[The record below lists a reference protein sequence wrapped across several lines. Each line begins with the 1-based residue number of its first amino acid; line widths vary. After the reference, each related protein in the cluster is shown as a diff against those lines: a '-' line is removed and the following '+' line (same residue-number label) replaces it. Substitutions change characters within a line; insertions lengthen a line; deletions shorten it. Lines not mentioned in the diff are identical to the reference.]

1 MRPQERKLLRVFKAE
16 GTAWGKTQTG
26 SEQQELEGR
35 GERVMK
41 REAGVRLALFGNIYD
56 TSSQEFTEG
65 F

>member
-1 MRPQERKLLRVFKAE
+1 MFKAE
-16 GTAWGKTQTG
+16 GTAWGKTQTE

-56 TSSQEFTEG
+56 TSSQEFNEG